1 MPNDKS
7 QKKQPDHHIERLARY
22 HREMADTLES
32 AAGKTQLKDY
42 NELFREYSQQ
52 HADYADELE
61 EHATTLEGSGEE
73 IEEISLPQL
82 YREIGE
88 LEENVSE
95 SDLDAMIAESKR
107 IEDEL
112 LEQYDESIEAAGG
125 AAELRDRISEQ
136 FASLQES
143 RGELRSR

>member
-1 MPNDKS
+1 MPSDNPQRDR
-7 QKKQPDHHIERLARY
+7 HIQRLARY

-32 AAGKTQLKDY
+32 AAGKTQIEDY
-42 NELFREYSQQ
+42 DQLFREYSQQ
-52 HADYADELE
+52 HADFADELE
-61 EHATTLEGSGEE
+61 EHATTLEGRDGQLEDV
-73 IEEISLPQL
+73 SLPQL

-112 LEQYDESIEAAGG
+112 LEQYEESIEAAGG
-125 AAELRDRISEQ
+125 ASELRDRISEQ
-136 FASLQES
+136 FSTLQES
-143 RGELRSR
+143 RRELRGR